1 MKPLKLYMRNFKSYG
16 EETPIFDFEAFDVV
30 LLTGE
35 NGNGKSSIADAIAWC
50 IWGQCKGMTG
60 RGGIDDL
67 VRTGADEMEV
77 SLIFEEDGNRYK
89 VIRKRDKRREQS
101 SLDLFIEDSGEF
113 IPISGNRIDET
124 QSKIQNLIKLD
135 YDTYLCTAYLSQGKA
150 DMFATKKPNERKEV
164 LAEILNLSN
173 YDRLAEL
180 AREERNRLQSEAEIV
195 QRELYGLETRIE
207 DEAAVKD
214 TKKKVDSELE
224 DMQIK
229 EKETGEEL
237 DGYYEVYREKS
248 GLVKSLEGSRENL
261 IRTQEEIVDLKKE
274 ENELKTRIKSY
285 KTLLER
291 EEEIVVGYKRAKA
304 LSLKENTYRE
314 QLQIKTDL
322 TRKLEAVESKI
333 EREKQ
338 EIKYNIK
345 LLEQKIEVEKVK
357 LEKEDKLKKEE
368 KVLIDA
374 LAKLLTLEEK
384 VSETE
389 EELNENITRIAD
401 LKAREKTLME
411 KLEDLRERYKDI
423 SGAKSN
429 CPTCNT
435 PLSEE
440 TKAKILKDMTQEG
453 QRLQSELK
461 DVQDLISHLND
472 RRKVLSKEIASF
484 KDKLKDKSK
493 MESHLA
499 IIQREL
505 EEAKRAKENMD
516 MLISKRF
523 PLEKS
528 LKEKT
533 YADELFN
540 EQRDLKN
547 EIDKLNYDGDAHR
560 QIREELKKYEDI
572 DKYYQDVQLAKA
584 RLSADEESMERVLK
598 LIQDK
603 EKYIQELMELIRQLE
618 AATGDIE
625 SIKKKIYVLEMDRK
639 KLLDDIRKLQSKK
652 GALDERLKQIETAK
666 EEMKEKKES
675 IADLNREIE
684 LYKTLIEI
692 YGKRGIQAAIIENAI
707 PELQDETNR
716 ILAKIT
722 DGRLTVEF
730 LTQRDTKSG
739 STVETLDI
747 KISDGLDTR
756 KYETYSGGE
765 EFRINFAIRI
775 ALSKTLARRAGATVR
790 MLVLDEGF
798 GTLDEKGRERL
809 AQVINAISDEF
820 EKIIVITHIQ
830 DLKDYFSN
838 QIEVYMTPNGSMFKP
853 L

>member
-1 MKPLKLYMRNFKSYG
+1 MRNFKSYG